1 MLHFKFP
8 LRPGSKRTIRKT
20 VEARG
25 DLMDNKITD
34 KIART
39 GSWSTS
45 ETTSQALQNS
55 LEMPKGNVHITWKRQ
70 QVIDKLRLI

>member
-1 MLHFKFP
+1 
-8 LRPGSKRTIRKT
+8 
-20 VEARG
+20 
-25 DLMDNKITD
+25 MDNKITD

-55 LEMPKGNVHITWKRQ
+55 LEIPRGNVHITWKRQ

>member
-8 LRPGSKRTIRKT
+8 LRPGSKRTIQKT

-25 DLMDNKITD
+25 DLMDNKIAD

-39 GSWSTS
+39 ASWSTS
-45 ETTSQALQNS
+45 ETISQTLQNS
-55 LEMPKGNVHITWKRQ
+55 LEIPKGNVHITWKRQ
-70 QVIDKLRLI
+70 QVTDKLRLI